1 MTRTTLDAAHD
12 RAEDLFATH
21 AAVFGDDLARYRG
34 HVHRVIGLVG
44 LQQQIPADVV
54 DAFGTAA
61 FFHDAAIWFDS
72 TLDYLEPSAA
82 RAVAELGGAD
92 HPQADLVSA
101 LITEHHR
108 LRTARHPD
116 SLVEAL
122 RRADLTDACAGFIPV
137 PGAGRKQYKALVR
150 DYPMVGFHRML
161 VRALGRAVR
170 ENPRRPVPFLKF

>member
-1 MTRTTLDAAHD
+1 VTSTTLDATHA
-12 RAEDLFATH
+12 RAEELFAEH
-21 AAVFGDDLARYRG
+21 GSVFGDDLARYRG

-44 LQQQIPADVV
+44 LQQQIPAESVNVV
-54 DAFGTAA
+54 GTAA

-92 HPQADLVSA
+92 HPQAGLVSA

-108 LRTARHPD
+108 LRRARHTDP
-116 SLVEAL
+116 LVEAL
-122 RRADLTDACAGFIPV
+122 RRADLTDVCAGFIPV
-137 PGAGRKQYKALVR
+137 PGAGRKQYRALVR
-150 DYPMVGFHRML
+150 TYPMGGFHPML